1 METNTNFR
9 TAVILLLAT
18 QVFLSFLMVD
28 HLNDREEREE
38 YRNVPTPRPCYD
50 CCYQSYHT
58 AEDEHQG
65 DDEGQEEHEEQ
76 REEEH

>member
-28 HLNDREEREE
+28 HLNDRDEREE

-50 CCYQSYHT
+50 CCYQHYDIV
-58 AEDEHQG
+58 EDEHQG
-65 DDEGQEEHEEQ
+65 NEEEHEEE